1 MKRALVGYTGFV
13 GSNLNL
19 AGKFDAVYNSKNIQD
34 AFGTQPDILYYAGL
48 RAEKFL
54 ANKMPEKDKALID
67 EAIDNIQ
74 KIAPKK
80 LVLISTIDV
89 YKNPVDVDEDTKI
102 DTDNLHPYGYNRYL
116 LEQWVQQHMED
127 YLIVRLP
134 GLFGKNI
141 KKNFIYD
148 YIHVLPAMLTEEKM
162 MSLQE
167 KAKELSDDLQQYY
180 KKQDNGFYKYIPLEA
195 DSERKE
201 QEKHLRELFGKLGFS
216 ALQFTDSRGIFQF
229 YDLSNLYQDI
239 ETALQNTIQLLN
251 IATEPVN
258 VAEVYER
265 LEGKAFVNEIASNAP
280 YYNYR
285 TKYADKFGGTN
296 GYMAD
301 KATVLKQIEDFVKTE
316 KETL

>member
-67 EAIDNIQ
+67 EAINNIQ

-148 YIHVLPAMLTEEKM
+148 YIHVLPAMLTEDKIM
-162 MSLQE
+162 TLQE
-167 KAKELSDDLQQYY
+167 TAKNLGDDLMKYY
-180 KKQDNGFYKYIPLEA
+180 KKQDNGFYKYIPLEDNA
-195 DSERKE
+195 ERKE
-201 QEKHLRELFGKLGFS
+201 QEKHLRELFDKLGFS

-229 YDLSNLYQDI
+229 YDLSKLYQDI

-251 IATEPVN
+251 IATEPVS

-296 GYMAD
+296 GYLAD

>member
-67 EAIDNIQ
+67 EAINNIQ

-201 QEKHLRELFGKLGFS
+201 QEKHLRELLGKLGFS

-229 YDLSNLYQDI
+229 YDLSKLYQDI

-251 IATEPVN
+251 IATEPVS

-296 GYMAD
+296 GYLAD